1 MLNLSEFYFGKRG
14 DKMTKD
20 MTVGSPMKNIIRFC
34 LPLMAGNLFQQLY
47 NMADA
52 VIVGRC
58 VGKTALSAVGAV
70 GSLNFLIIGSVIGL
84 CAGFAIPV
92 AQRFGAQD
100 TQGLKKYVA
109 NIIYTSIALGI
120 ILTVGAVL
128 LAKPLLNVLNT
139 PEEIY
144 EDAYNY
150 IVIIFAGIG
159 ATMFYN
165 LLASIVRSLGD
176 SKTPLYFLF
185 FSSFLNVGLDLLLIE
200 VFDMGVRGAA
210 VATVISQ
217 VISGILCFVYVKRS
231 FPILHLTKET
241 AKLDIKYILSL
252 IKNGLPM
259 ALQFS
264 ITAIGSVMLQSS
276 INGLGADVIAA
287 FTIGAK
293 TQLMIVLPAET
304 IGLTM
309 ATYCGQNLGA
319 KKYDRIKKGIGRGFV
334 LAAIYSVVGIFVAK
348 FFGPHL
354 SLLFVESSEATVIG
368 LAQQYINVG
377 SYFYLVLSVLFLLRN
392 AIQGLGYS
400 ITAMMTGV
408 FELFARG
415 IGGLVFVTRFGY
427 DAACLINP
435 MAWIIA
441 DLFLFPAFFVVIN
454 KVSKKLNKE

>member
-1 MLNLSEFYFGKRG
+1 
-14 DKMTKD
+14 MTRD
-20 MTVGSPMKNIIRFC
+20 MTTGSTVKNIVKFC
-34 LPLMAGNLFQQLY
+34 LPLMFGNLFQQLY

-52 VIVGRC
+52 IIVGKC
-58 VGKTALSAVGAV
+58 VGKEALSAVGAV
-70 GSLNFLIIGSVIGL
+70 GPLNFLIIGSVIGL
-84 CAGFAIPV
+84 CSGFAIPV

-109 NIIYTSIALGI
+109 NIIYTSVVMAIVI
-120 ILTVGAVL
+120 TVGAVL
-128 LAKPLLNVLNT
+128 FTKPLLNILNT
-139 PEEIY
+139 PAEIY
-144 EDAYNY
+144 DDAYNY

-176 SKTPLYFLF
+176 SKTPLYFLL
-185 FSSFLNVGLDLLLIE
+185 FSSVLNVSLDLLLIE
-200 VFDMGVRGAA
+200 VFNMGVRGAS

-217 VISGILCFVYVKRS
+217 LVSGILCFVYVKRS
-231 FPILHLTKET
+231 FPILHVTKET
-241 AKLDIKYILSL
+241 AKPDIKYIFSL
-252 IKNGLPM
+252 LKNGLPM

-264 ITAIGSVMLQSS
+264 ITALGSVMLQSN

-319 KKYDRIKKGIGRGFV
+319 RKYNRIKKGIGSGFI
-334 LAAIYSVVGIFVAK
+334 LAAVYSILGVFVAK
-348 FFGPHL
+348 FFGPYL
-354 SLLFVESSEATVIG
+354 SLLFVESSETTVIA
-368 LAQQYINVG
+368 LAQQYINMG

-408 FELFARG
+408 FELIARG
-415 IGGLVFVTRFGY
+415 IGGFVFVKQFGY
-427 DAACLINP
+427 DAACLVNP
-435 MAWIIA
+435 GAWIVA
-441 DLFLFPAFFVVIN
+441 VLFLFPAFFVVLSR
-454 KVSKKLNKE
+454 VKKRLKKT

>member
-1 MLNLSEFYFGKRG
+1 
-14 DKMTKD
+14 MTKD
-20 MTVGSPMKNIIRFC
+20 MTTGSPMKNIVKFC
-34 LPLMAGNLFQQLY
+34 LPLMIGNLFQQLY

-52 VIVGRC
+52 IIVGKC
-58 VGKTALSAVGAV
+58 VGKEALSAVGSV

-84 CAGFAIPV
+84 CAGFAIPI

-100 TQGLKKYVA
+100 IKSLKKYVA
-109 NIIYTSIALGI
+109 NIIYVSIVLAVVI
-120 ILTVGAVL
+120 TVAAVL
-128 LAKPLLNVLNT
+128 FTKPLLNIINT
-139 PEEIY
+139 PAEIY
-144 EDAYNY
+144 DDAYDY

-176 SKTPLYFLF
+176 SKTPLYFLL
-185 FSSFLNVGLDLLLIE
+185 FSSVLNVGLDLLLIE
-200 VFDMGVRGAA
+200 VFDMGVRWAS
-210 VATVISQ
+210 VATIISQ
-217 VISGILCFVYVKRS
+217 FVSGVLCFIYVKRS
-231 FPILHLTKET
+231 FPILHITKET
-241 AKLDIKYILSL
+241 AKPDFKFIFSL
-252 IKNGLPM
+252 LKNGLPM

-264 ITAIGSVMLQSS
+264 ITALGSVMLQSCV
-276 INGLGADVIAA
+276 NDLGPDIIAA

-319 KKYDRIKKGIGRGFV
+319 KKLDRIKKGIGSGFV
-334 LAAIYSVVGIFVAK
+334 LAAVYSVLGIFVAK
-348 FFGPHL
+348 FFGPYL
-354 SLLFVESSEATVIG
+354 SLLFVESSETTVIA
-368 LAQQYINVG
+368 LAQQYIDMG
-377 SYFYLVLSVLFLLRN
+377 SYFYLILSVLFLLRN

-408 FELFARG
+408 FELIARG

-435 MAWIIA
+435 SAWIVA
-441 DLFLFPAFFVVIN
+441 DLFLFPAFFVVMRL
-454 KVSKKLNKE
+454 VTKKLAVRKTD